1 MSASSPS
8 YSMGVPSSP
17 TSPLVQ
23 NPGLADELRPWLAL
37 LGLEDRLREVTIWC
51 HEQGA
56 AWLEE
61 LVLEAEALAE
71 YLELSELQAE
81 NLRSRGQAAMCAVK
95 MSRGTSCTVPTEPAM
110 EGIDS
115 LVSLRTMSTGGA
127 KGALEPKTTC
137 EPDAAISKRSIT
149 SICPALTIEA
159 ACNFDLGRSQTAF
172 PHCQKDQL
180 FGDGIARTATV
191 QVEGMLCGVFSN
203 LQVKDS
209 ALFVREVQRKDAHT
223 SNAKATEEEEKND
236 PGTQTWPQGSP
247 KRLFH
252 TDTLGNVNGFSKRD
266 KLVEEI
272 LEGGVHTSPLDH
284 GQTGTVYALEAGDH
298 KIAIFKPVD
307 GEKFERRSLDKGKG
321 VVREESVYLVDRLC
335 GSQAGVP
342 VSSRAKIEVDG
353 HTLEGS
359 VQAFMM
365 DVQGFI
371 EDYAMPRDLD
381 RAKEFVQQEDAE
393 SLALL
398 DMRVFNMDRH
408 PGNLLLLKE
417 EKPHVLGPIDH
428 GCCLPPWWCLS
439 EAIFEAWISWPQL
452 KAAPSAFAKTLALT
466 SMEKLPQ
473 TCQMVE
479 DAGLEASAVV
489 TLRMCTI
496 LVYIGVA
503 ELGCSI
509 AKVANL
515 MMRDEDK
522 EPQELSWLEERVLP
536 AANACGVVCKLQEA
550 AGNPELRVED
560 ASTLEVERFLETLES
575 VFRKDLPLFV

>member
-1 MSASSPS
+1 PGPCGRATPMAGFVGP
-8 YSMGVPSSP
+8 GRPIAGGDDLVPRA
-17 TSPLVQ
+17 
-23 NPGLADELRPWLAL
+23 GRRLA
-37 LGLEDRLREVTIWC
+37 G
-51 HEQGA
+51 G
-56 AWLEE
+56 E

-203 LQVKDS
+203 LQVKEDS

-284 GQTGTVYALEAGDH
+284 GQTGTVYALEERAITKSPSSSLWMGKSSNAG
-298 KIAIFKPVD
+298 AWT
-307 GEKFERRSLDKGKG
+307 
-321 VVREESVYLVDRLC
+321 
-335 GSQAGVP
+335 
-342 VSSRAKIEVDG
+342 RAKVW
-353 HTLEGS
+353 S
-359 VQAFMM
+359 
-365 DVQGFI
+365 
-371 EDYAMPRDLD
+371 
-381 RAKEFVQQEDAE
+381 
-393 SLALL
+393 
-398 DMRVFNMDRH
+398 
-408 PGNLLLLKE
+408 
-417 EKPHVLGPIDH
+417 EKSQ
-428 GCCLPPWWCLS
+428 CTS
-439 EAIFEAWISWPQL
+439 ST
-452 KAAPSAFAKTLALT
+452 AFAARRQEYLSLQGPKSRWMAIPWKAL
-466 SMEKLPQ
+466 SKP
-473 TCQMVE
+473 
-479 DAGLEASAVV
+479 S
-489 TLRMCTI
+489 
-496 LVYIGVA
+496 
-503 ELGCSI
+503 
-509 AKVANL
+509 
-515 MMRDEDK
+515 
-522 EPQELSWLEERVLP
+522 
-536 AANACGVVCKLQEA
+536 
-550 AGNPELRVED
+550 
-560 ASTLEVERFLETLES
+560 
-575 VFRKDLPLFV
+575 